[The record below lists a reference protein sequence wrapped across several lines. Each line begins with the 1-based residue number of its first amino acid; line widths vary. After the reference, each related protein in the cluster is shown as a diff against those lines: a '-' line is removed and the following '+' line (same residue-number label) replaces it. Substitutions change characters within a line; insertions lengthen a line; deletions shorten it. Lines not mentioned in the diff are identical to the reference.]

1 MFSIPDIIFVLSVL
15 DYLFGFNFISSSFHS
30 KQYKYMQFAHL
41 FLLFVYF
48 LLFLSL
54 LYVVTLLQFLV
65 NMFFLSRIFTLL
77 YNAGS
82 DFSSKLTI
90 VIVILNDRRKRN
102 MTCWYVLCSREEQ
115 EELPVPLTAKE
126 QGWEFTLLLKIT
138 LFKEQS
144 WTIHSCHSL
153 KESYCE
159 RIALVALYKEW
170 PWVNHSR
177 CSLQKR
183 RTGNSK
189 DK

>member
-1 MFSIPDIIFVLSVL
+1 MVFKCLSQFEVQITEYLEGNQVYINFLFSIPDIIFVLSVL

-102 MTCWYVLCSREEQ
+102 MTCWYVQ
-115 EELPVPLTAKE
+115 
-126 QGWEFTLLLKIT
+126 Q
-138 LFKEQS
+138 
-144 WTIHSCHSL
+144 
-153 KESYCE
+153 
-159 RIALVALYKEW
+159 
-170 PWVNHSR
+170 
-177 CSLQKR
+177 R
-183 RTGNSK
+183 RTGRTACSLDSK
-189 DK
+189 RAGLGIHSFAQNHSF

>member
-90 VIVILNDRRKRN
+90 VIVILNDRRTRN
-102 MTCWYVLCSREEQ
+102 MTCWYVNCVAEKNRKNCLFPWQQKSRVGNSLFCSKSLFLKSNQ
-115 EELPVPLTAKE
+115 ER
-126 QGWEFTLLLKIT
+126 FTLVT
-138 LFKEQS
+138 L
-144 WTIHSCHSL
+144 
-153 KESYCE
+153 
-159 RIALVALYKEW
+159 
-170 PWVNHSR
+170 
-177 CSLQKR
+177 
-183 RTGNSK
+183 
-189 DK
+189 